1 MTDDTPSDGSHEREE
16 QQQQQATPFQGSSRH
31 ILDQNS
37 KKKSKLEFNSFL
49 FIALCSL

>member
-16 QQQQQATPFQGSSRH
+16 QQQATPFQGSSRH